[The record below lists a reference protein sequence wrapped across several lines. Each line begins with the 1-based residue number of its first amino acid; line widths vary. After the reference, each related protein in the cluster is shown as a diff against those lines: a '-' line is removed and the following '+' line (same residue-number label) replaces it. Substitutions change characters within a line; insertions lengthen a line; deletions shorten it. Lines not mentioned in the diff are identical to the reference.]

1 MPDNFRV
8 LFIGDIV
15 GRPGRRALS
24 RFLPE
29 LKNKYRPSLVIANGE
44 NAAGGIGLTE
54 EIARELLLQVDVL
67 TSGNHIWD
75 KKRFSIIWRKSR
87 DLFGQPIIRK
97 EILAMAI
104 IFLRMKME

>member
-1 MPDNFRV
+1 
-8 LFIGDIV
+8 
-15 GRPGRRALS
+15 
-24 RFLPE
+24 LPE

-75 KKRFSIIWRKSR
+75 KKRFQLSGERAATYSASQLSGRKSWPW
-87 DLFGQPIIRK
+87 LSSF
-97 EILAMAI
+97 
-104 IFLRMKME
+104 